1 MKVEVAP
8 SQSRVLAKGAVDNF
22 AARCGTDLGALTGT
36 SVEPTTWGRL
46 IAAATYLS
54 LCS

>member
-8 SQSRVLAKGAVDNF
+8 NTSLILTEGAVDNF
-22 AARCGTDLGALTGT
+22 AARCGTDVGALTGT
-36 SVEPTTWGRL
+36 SVEPTTWWRL